1 MEATAHARF
10 QRFGRRK
17 VAQVLKEIRGKSVLK
32 AEQILPLLP
41 RACGLM
47 IAKTVR
53 SAAAN
58 LTIKA
63 RLAGRNLVPERV
75 YIRSCWAGQ
84 GPMGNMRRV
93 MPAPM
98 GRANSF
104 RRKVCH
110 LTVVVSDDADAPSTE
125 GERQRSGGVSPRAD
139 GR

>member
-10 QRFGRRK
+10 QRFGARK
-17 VAQVLKEIRGKSVLK
+17 VAQVLQEIRGKSVLQ
-32 AEQILPLLP
+32 AEQMLPMIP
-41 RACGLM
+41 RACGGM
-47 IAKTVR
+47 IAKAVR

-63 RLAGRNLVPERV
+63 RRAGKNLVPERV
-75 YIRSCWAGQ
+75 YIKSCWAGR

-98 GRANSF
+98 GRANTF

-110 LTVVVSDDADAPSTE
+110 LTVVVSDEA
-125 GERQRSGGVSPRAD
+125 